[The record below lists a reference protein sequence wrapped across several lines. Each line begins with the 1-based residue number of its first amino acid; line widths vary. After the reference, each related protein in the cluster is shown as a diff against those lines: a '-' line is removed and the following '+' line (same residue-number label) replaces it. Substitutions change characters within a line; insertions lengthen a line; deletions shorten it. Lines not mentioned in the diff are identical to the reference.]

1 MPTIEMPSA
10 EPEPPDTPVS
20 ETDNKDIIDEIMEE
34 IDNDDGSDHIIE
46 VTEREI
52 PNEEEV
58 FAEPPTPRVEP
69 VVNTEFI
76 DPNEKK
82 GKRKYTRKAP
92 MSEKQKE
99 HLAKIRKIAQE
110 KRKAEK
116 ERKAQEKE
124 EKEMLKAEERLLKKK
139 KAKEE
144 KAQEQTA
151 SQPPPAQPVQHNQ
164 HNQQSSGVKYF
175 TEDDLNKAVLGAVHT
190 YDTYRKAQKKEKK
203 AKQVEEARNQQMR
216 RTIQNAITP
225 QNTAQAND
233 PWRGLFT

>member
-1 MPTIEMPSA
+1 MPTIEMPSS
-10 EPEPPDTPVS
+10 EPEPPDTPVA
-20 ETDNKDIIDEIMEE
+20 ETDNKDIIDEIMDE

-58 FAEPPTPRVEP
+58 FAEPAPKVEP

-144 KAQEQTA
+144 KEQKSQEQTA

-164 HNQQSSGVKYF
+164 QSSGVKYF
-175 TEDDLNKAVLGAVHT
+175 TEEDLNKAVLGAVHT

-203 AKQVEEARNQQMR
+203 AKQVEEAKQAQMR

>member
-1 MPTIEMPSA
+1 MPTIEMPTP
-10 EPEPPDTPVS
+10 EPEPVDTPVA

-34 IDNDDGSDHIIE
+34 IDNDDGNDHLIE

-52 PNEEEV
+52 PKEDEV
-58 FAEPPTPRVEP
+58 FDEPAPKVEP

-110 KRKAEK
+110 KRKAER
-116 ERKAQEKE
+116 ERKAKEKE

-139 KAKEE
+139 KAQEE
-144 KAQEQTA
+144 KQQEQSA
-151 SQPPPAQPVQHNQ
+151 SQPPPPAQPQ
-164 HNQQSSGVKYF
+164 VKYY
-175 TEDDLNKAVLGAVHT
+175 TEEDLNKAVLGAVHT
-190 YDTYRKAQKKEKK
+190 YDTYRKAQKREKK
-203 AKQVEEARNQQMR
+203 AKQAEEARNQQMR

-225 QNTAQAND
+225 QQTAQATD

>member
-1 MPTIEMPSA
+1 MPTIEMPT
-10 EPEPPDTPVS
+10 PEPDPPQTPVA
-20 ETDNKDIIDEIMEE
+20 ETGKSADIIDEIMDE
-34 IDNDDGSDHIIE
+34 IDNDEGNHLIE

-52 PNEEEV
+52 PKEDEV
-58 FAEPPTPRVEP
+58 FDEPPTPRVEP
-69 VVNTEFI
+69 IVNTEFI

-116 ERKAQEKE
+116 ERKEKEKE
-124 EKEMLKAEERLLKKK
+124 EQQLLKAEERLLKKK
-139 KAKEE
+139 KAQEE
-144 KAQEQTA
+144 KESQEKSA
-151 SQPPPAQPVQHNQ
+151 SQPPPPAQPQ
-164 HNQQSSGVKYF
+164 VKYY
-175 TEDDLNKAVLGAVHT
+175 TEEDLNKAVLGAVHT

-203 AKQVEEARNQQMR
+203 AKQAEEARANQMR

-225 QNTAQAND
+225 QQTAQATD

>member
-1 MPTIEMPSA
+1 MPQIEMPTP
-10 EPEPPDTPVS
+10 EPEAPEVPVS
-20 ETDNKDIIDEIMEE
+20 ETGDKDIIDEIMDE
-34 IDNDDGSDHIIE
+34 IDNDEGNDHLIE

-52 PNEEEV
+52 PKEDDV
-58 FAEPPTPRVEP
+58 FDEPAPKVEP

-76 DPNEKK
+76 DPTEKK

-144 KAQEQTA
+144 KQSQEQSA
-151 SQPPPAQPVQHNQ
+151 SQPPPPAQPQ
-164 HNQQSSGVKYF
+164 GKFY

-203 AKQVEEARNQQMR
+203 AKQAEEARANQMR

-225 QNTAQAND
+225 QQTAQATD

>member
-1 MPTIEMPSA
+1 MDKVMPIIEMPTP
-10 EPEPPDTPVS
+10 EPEPADTPVA

-34 IDNDDGSDHIIE
+34 IDNDKSDHLIE

-58 FAEPPTPRVEP
+58 FDEPPTPRVEP
-69 VVNTEFI
+69 IVNTEFI

-116 ERKAQEKE
+116 ERKAKEKE
-124 EKEMLKAEERLLKKK
+124 EQQLLKAEERLLKKK
-139 KAKEE
+139 KAQEE
-144 KAQEQTA
+144 KEQKEKEQIA
-151 SQPPPAQPVQHNQ
+151 SQPPPPAQPQ
-164 HNQQSSGVKYF
+164 VKYF
-175 TEDDLNKAVLGAVHT
+175 TEEDLNKAVLGAVHT

-203 AKQVEEARNQQMR
+203 AKQAEEAKQAQMR

-225 QNTAQAND
+225 QNTSQAND
-233 PWRGLFT
+233 PWRSLFT

>member
-1 MPTIEMPSA
+1 MPTIEMPTP
-10 EPEPPDTPVS
+10 EPEPPQTPVA

-34 IDNDDGSDHIIE
+34 IDNDDGNEHLIE

-52 PNEEEV
+52 PKEDEV
-58 FAEPPTPRVEP
+58 FDEPAPKVEP

-110 KRKAEK
+110 KRKAER
-116 ERKAQEKE
+116 ERKAKEKE

-139 KAKEE
+139 KAQEE
-144 KAQEQTA
+144 KESQEKSA
-151 SQPPPAQPVQHNQ
+151 SQPPPPAQPQ
-164 HNQQSSGVKYF
+164 VKYY
-175 TEDDLNKAVLGAVHT
+175 TEEDLNKAVLGAVHT
-190 YDTYRKAQKKEKK
+190 YDTYRKAQKREKK
-203 AKQVEEARNQQMR
+203 AKQAEEAKQAQMR

-225 QNTAQAND
+225 QNTAQATD

>member
-1 MPTIEMPSA
+1 MPTIEMPTP
-10 EPEPPDTPVS
+10 EPEPPQVPVA
-20 ETDNKDIIDEIMEE
+20 ETGESVDIIDEIMEE
-34 IDNDDGSDHIIE
+34 IDNDDKSNHIIE

-52 PNEEEV
+52 PKEDEV
-58 FAEPPTPRVEP
+58 FDEPAPKVEP
-69 VVNTEFI
+69 VVTTEFV

-110 KRKAEK
+110 KRKAER
-116 ERKAQEKE
+116 ERKAKEKE

-139 KAKEE
+139 KAQEE
-144 KAQEQTA
+144 KESQEKSA
-151 SQPPPAQPVQHNQ
+151 SQPPPPAQP
-164 HNQQSSGVKYF
+164 SVKYY
-175 TEDDLNKAVLGAVHT
+175 TEEDLNKAVLGAVHT
-190 YDTYRKAQKKEKK
+190 YDTYRKAQKREKK
-203 AKQVEEARNQQMR
+203 ARIAEEAKQAQMR

-225 QNTAQAND
+225 QNTAQATD

>member
-1 MPTIEMPSA
+1 MPCIEMPTP
-10 EPEPPDTPVS
+10 EPEPPQTPVA
-20 ETDNKDIIDEIMEE
+20 ETGESMDIIDEIMEE
-34 IDNDDGSDHIIE
+34 IENDDGNDHLIE

-52 PNEEEV
+52 PKEDEV
-58 FAEPPTPRVEP
+58 FDEPPKVEP

-116 ERKAQEKE
+116 ERKAKEKE

-139 KAKEE
+139 KAQEE
-144 KAQEQTA
+144 KESQEKSA
-151 SQPPPAQPVQHNQ
+151 SQPPPPAQP
-164 HNQQSSGVKYF
+164 SVKYY
-175 TEDDLNKAVLGAVHT
+175 TEEDLNKAVLGAVHT
-190 YDTYRKAQKKEKK
+190 YDTYRKAQKREKK
-203 AKQVEEARNQQMR
+203 AKQAEEARANQMR

-225 QNTAQAND
+225 QNTAQATD

>member
-1 MPTIEMPSA
+1 MPTIEMPTP
-10 EPEPPDTPVS
+10 EPEPPQTPVA

-34 IDNDDGSDHIIE
+34 IDNDDGNEHLIE

-52 PNEEEV
+52 PKEDEV
-58 FAEPPTPRVEP
+58 FDEPAPKVEP

-116 ERKAQEKE
+116 ERKAKEKE

-139 KAKEE
+139 KAQEE
-144 KAQEQTA
+144 KESQEKSA
-151 SQPPPAQPVQHNQ
+151 SQPPPPAQPQ
-164 HNQQSSGVKYF
+164 VKYY
-175 TEDDLNKAVLGAVHT
+175 TEEDLNKAVLGAVHT
-190 YDTYRKAQKKEKK
+190 YDTYRKAQKREKK
-203 AKQVEEARNQQMR
+203 AKQAEEARANQMR

-225 QNTAQAND
+225 QNTAQATD

>member
-10 EPEPPDTPVS
+10 EPEPQDTPVA

-34 IDNDDGSDHIIE
+34 IDNDDRSDHIIE

-52 PNEEEV
+52 PDEDDV
-58 FAEPPTPRVEP
+58 FDEPPPKVEP

-82 GKRKYTRKAP
+82 GKRKYNRKAP
-92 MSEKQKE
+92 MSDKQKE

-116 ERKAQEKE
+116 ERKAKEKE
-124 EKEMLKAEERLLKKK
+124 EQELLKAEERLIKKK
-139 KAKEE
+139 KAQEE
-144 KAQEQTA
+144 KQQKEQTA
-151 SQPPPAQPVQHNQ
+151 SQPPPAQPIQ
-164 HNQQSSGVKYF
+164 SGVKYF
-175 TEDDLNKAVLGAVHT
+175 TEEDLNKAVLGAVHT

-203 AKQVEEARNQQMR
+203 AKQAEEAKQAQMR

-233 PWRGLFT
+233 PWRSLFT